1 MILLHGI
8 TNRVFHALVPM
19 AGLGLDSSACGRKRN
34 DEGLHHWRQRGRR
47 SAAGGNLID
56 RGDDVAGLVR
66 RDEQRT
72 DLCARGAEAQV
83 AQLADLTA
91 DSLVPMLTGAD
102 VVVYTAGSN
111 GGMREVTAA
120 IDGEGVLKALEAA
133 CLAGVSRFALVS
145 VLPEAERGR
154 DLGDDVEFYFALKK
168 LIDVTVSMSD
178 LDWLIL
184 RPSLLVDRN
193 GIGTISL
200 GPAQPHDQISRQD
213 VAATLAELLHEPR
226 IRRRIRELTRGSTP
240 IARAVLA
247 NVP

>member
-1 MILLHGI
+1 MKVFIIGVSGAVGGLL
-8 TNRVFHALVPM
+8 A
-19 AGLGLDSSACGRKRN
+19 
-34 DEGLHHWRQRGRR
+34 
-47 SAAGGNLID
+47 GNLID

-66 RDEQRT
+66 RDQQRA
-72 DLCARGAEAQV
+72 DLGARGIEAHMGE
-83 AQLADLTA
+83 LADLTA
-91 DSLVPMLTGAD
+91 DSLAHLLTGAD

-111 GGMREVTAA
+111 GGTREVTAA
-120 IDGEGVLKALEAA
+120 IDGEGVEKALEAA
-133 CLAGVSRFALVS
+133 HLAGVGRFTLVS
-145 VLPEAERGR
+145 VLPEAGRGR
-154 DLGDDVEFYFALKK
+154 DLGNDVEFYFAVKK
-168 LIDVTVSMSD
+168 LIDVRVSMSD

-200 GPAQPHDQISRQD
+200 GPAQPHDEIPRQD

-226 IRRRIRELTRGSTP
+226 ICKRILELTQGSTP